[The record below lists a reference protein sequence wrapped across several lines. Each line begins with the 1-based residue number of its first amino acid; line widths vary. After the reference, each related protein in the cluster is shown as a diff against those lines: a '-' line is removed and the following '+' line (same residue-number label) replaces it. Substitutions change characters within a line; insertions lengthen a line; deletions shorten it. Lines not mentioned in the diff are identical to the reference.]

1 MVENQLTVLL
11 HNGEDLDNDL
21 GGRSDEDLSLSSS
34 LGVDDVVLQDPVSNL
49 ILLTLP
55 SPISFPPRTISLIG
69 DIAPNSKFHLYPVPL
84 PLTSR
89 VYDRNTHKG
98 VVKNGDSDHL
108 DSFFEVF
115 YAEKRGLSGN

>member
-55 SPISFPPRTISLIG
+55 SP
-69 DIAPNSKFHLYPVPL
+69 DIVPVFDYF
-84 PLTSR
+84 SYR
-89 VYDRNTHKG
+89 
-98 VVKNGDSDHL
+98 
-108 DSFFEVF
+108 
-115 YAEKRGLSGN
+115 